1 MNSLIELIK
10 DNSWLILF
18 VAWGMPLGYFRS
30 KFRKIVYKTDS
41 WLINIKPYF
50 VKETKALFIT
60 LYPDD
65 QEYLKIRNFYRIY
78 LLVYLVLFLFWYFLT

>member
-1 MNSLIELIK
+1 MNNLSGLIW
-10 DNSWLILF
+10 DNLWLVLF
-18 VAWGMPLGYFRS
+18 TVWGIPLGYFRS

-50 VKETKALFIT
+50 IKETKALFVT

-65 QEYLKIRNFYRIY
+65 PEYIRVRNFYRLYLAVY
-78 LLVYLVLFLFWYFLT
+78 LLLFLSWYFID